1 MIPLLL
7 LAALAQEPVDEPEDQ
22 GISAEE
28 PAQEAAAEPVVELPP
43 HRSGSLPPE
52 IVEAAIQARTL
63 PLAQRMRA
71 VSEPLLGL
79 PYLADSHG
87 EGEGIDTDP
96 PARYDAFDCLTFV
109 EEVLALSLSGD
120 PSHASDVRESLRYTG
135 EPSYATRRHFM
146 ELQWIPDNVAAGWL
160 VDTTA
165 AYGRP
170 VQRFERE
177 VTAGTWKAWGRRSLF
192 ALTDE
197 QLPVG
202 TMALDVLSL
211 DDALAVVDQIRPGTI
226 VLTVRQDRPWV
237 PIWVTHLGFV
247 LADADQP
254 TVRHATRMSSKQVR
268 DHSLEWYVEHVGTY
282 SNWPTAGIA
291 LLEPVEQGPR
301 LSALQE

>member
-1 MIPLLL
+1 MIALLL
-7 LAALAQEPVDEPEDQ
+7 MAALAGELNAEAEDP
-22 GISAEE
+22 GLSAGE
-28 PAQEAAAEPVVELPP
+28 PAPEAAAGPTL
-43 HRSGSLPPE
+43 HRSGSLPPDLAR
-52 IVEAAIQARTL
+52 AALDARSL

-87 EGEGIDTDP
+87 EGRGVDPDP
-96 PARYDAFDCLTFV
+96 PARYDTFDCLTFV

-120 PSHASDVRESLRYTG
+120 PTHAAQVRSALRWDG

-146 ELQWIPDNVAAGWL
+146 ELQWIPDNLAAGWL
-160 VDTTA
+160 VDTTDD
-165 AYGRP
+165 YGRP

-177 VTAGTWKAWGRRSLF
+177 VTAGTWRAWGRRSLF
-192 ALTDE
+192 AHSDE

-211 DDALAVVDQIRPGTI
+211 EDAMAVVDQLRPGTI
-226 VLTVRQDRPWV
+226 VLTVRQDRPWI
-237 PIWVTHLGFV
+237 PIWITHLGFV
-247 LADADQP
+247 LANAEQP
-254 TVRHATRMSSKQVR
+254 TVRHATRMSSRVVR
-268 DHSLEWYVEHVGTY
+268 DHPLEWYVEHVGTY

-301 LSALQE
+301 LSALEE